1 MITAAE
7 ARAATNKRLEELTD
21 NSWKSIDQRIQSAI
35 SVGKN
40 EASIEFNLILKD
52 QMFKKLTELGYEY
65 NNRAGNVQHNG
76 KYAIKISW

>member
-7 ARAATNKRLEELTD
+7 ARSATNKKMEELTEV
-21 NSWKSIDQRIQSAI
+21 SWKSIEQRVNNAI
-35 SVGKN
+35 SSV
-40 EASIEFNLILKD
+40 EFSVTVEFPISIKD
-52 QMFKKLTELGYEY
+52 CMFKKLTEAGFEY

>member
-7 ARAATNKRLEELTD
+7 ARAATNKKMEELTD
-21 NSWKSIDQRIQSAI
+21 SSWKSIEQRVHNAI
-35 SVGKN
+35 SLV
-40 EASIEFNLILKD
+40 EFSTTIQFPTCIKD
-52 QMFKKLTELGYEY
+52 CMFKKLTEAGFEY

>member
-21 NSWKSIDQRIQSAI
+21 NSWKSIDQRIQSTVSI
-35 SVGKN
+35 GKG
-40 EASIEFNLILKD
+40 EVSIEFDLILKD